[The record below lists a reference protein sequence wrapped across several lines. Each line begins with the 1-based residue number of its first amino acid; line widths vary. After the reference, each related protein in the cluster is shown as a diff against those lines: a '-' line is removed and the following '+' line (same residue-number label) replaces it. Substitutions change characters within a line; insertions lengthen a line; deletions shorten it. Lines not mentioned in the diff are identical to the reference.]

1 MSAMG
6 RERVV
11 LGRRGETS
19 MVKVR
24 WTDDAPQALNDIG
37 EAEELGAV
45 WEGSELVTYDLP
57 GFAQLF
63 EYYTNNEW
71 LPDND

>member
-1 MSAMG
+1 MVG
-6 RERVV
+6 KRVV
-11 LGRRGETS
+11 LGRKGETS

-24 WTDDAPQALNDIG
+24 WTDDAPQELNDVA

-45 WEGSELVTYDLP
+45 WEGTELVVYDLP
-57 GFAQLF
+57 GFTQLF
-63 EYYTNNEW
+63 EYYENNQW

>member
-1 MSAMG
+1 MAG
-6 RERVV
+6 ERVV

-24 WTDDAPQALNDIG
+24 WTDDAPESLNDVE
-37 EAEELGAV
+37 EAEELGAK
-45 WEGSELVTYDLP
+45 WEGNELVVYDLP
-57 GFAQLF
+57 GFKDLF
-63 EYYTNNEW
+63 DYYENNQW

>member
-1 MSAMG
+1 MAD
-6 RERVV
+6 RVV

-24 WTDDAPQALNDIG
+24 WTEAAPQALYEVED
-37 EAEELGAV
+37 AEELGAV
-45 WEGSELVTYDLP
+45 WEGNELVVYDIE
-57 GFAQLF
+57 GFCDLF
-63 EYYTNNEW
+63 EYYSSNTY